1 MSKRMAKT
9 STKLKADIQYRI
21 VPIDP
26 AAHLFEVELAIARPD
41 PAGQQ
46 LKLPACIP
54 GSYMI
59 RDFARHI
66 IQIEAF
72 SLPPGKS
79 KIGKH
84 AATVPMHKLDKH
96 TWQLPKQAKQPK
108 QPKNSTAG
116 VLIRYR
122 VYAWD
127 LSVRGAHLD
136 ETHGFFNGTS
146 VFLAVIGQTN
156 EPVGVEILPPAGKA
170 FKHWRLATTMP
181 SAGAKDWTFGAYQA
195 ADYDELI
202 DHPIEMGEFQNA
214 GFKAG
219 GAHHE
224 IVITGAETVDMKRLI
239 ADIKPVCEAQ
249 ARLFEPKT
257 GRAPVERYL
266 FMTMA
271 VGQGYG
277 GLEHRSSTA
286 LICKRAD
293 LPYVGMEGQPDGY
306 RTFLGLVSH
315 EYFHTWNIKRIKP
328 AVFAPYELDAES
340 YTDLLWVFEGFTS
353 YYDDLMLVRTGV
365 ITPQD
370 YLDLVTQTI
379 TRIEGGAGRHL
390 QSVAASSFDAWTKFY
405 RQDENAPNS
414 IVSYYGKGALVA
426 MALDLTIRLKSKGK
440 RSLDDVMRLMWTRFG
455 KNFDREGMGIAEDQ
469 MPALIREAT
478 GVRLDKEVQQ
488 WAYGTEDPP
497 LDRLLRSFGVKLTR
511 ERASDDATWLGCR
524 FNDAGGNCRITHVL
538 SDGPAHQAG
547 LAAGDVVIALDGLK
561 IDSEKTL
568 TDLLAR
574 RQAGTASM
582 LHLFRADCL
591 MTKSVQAELAPLHKA
606 KLALAD
612 SSKASFL
619 GPLRKK
625 AAKKTSN
632 KPVSSKR
639 GKSVS

>member
-1 MSKRMAKT
+1 MAKT
-9 STKLKADIQYRI
+9 SNKLIADIQYRI
-21 VPIDP
+21 LPVDP
-26 AAHLFEVELAIARPD
+26 AAHLFEVELAIAQPD
-41 PAGQQ
+41 PEGQQ
-46 LKLPACIP
+46 LKLPAWIP

-66 IQIEAF
+66 VQIEAF
-72 SLPPGKS
+72 RLPLGKTRAGS
-79 KIGKH
+79 R
-84 AATVPMHKLDKH
+84 AAGVPMHKLDKH
-96 TWQLPKQAKQPK
+96 TWQLPK
-108 QPKNSTAG
+108 NSTGG
-116 VLIRYR
+116 VLVRYQ

-146 VFLAVIGQTN
+146 VFLAVVGQTN
-156 EPVGVEILPPAGKA
+156 APVGVEILPPAGKA
-170 FKHWRLATTMP
+170 FKQWRLATTMP

-224 IVITGAETVDMKRLI
+224 LVITGAEAVDLERLI

-257 GRAPVERYL
+257 GRTPVERYL

-293 LPYVGMEGQPDGY
+293 LPFAGMKGQPDGY

-328 AVFAPYELDAES
+328 AAFAPYELDKEA

-353 YYDDLMLVRTGV
+353 YYDDLMLARTGIV
-365 ITPQD
+365 APQD
-370 YLDLVTQTI
+370 YLDLVAQTI
-379 TRIEGGAGRHL
+379 TRIEGGAGRRL

-440 RSLDDVMRLMWTRFG
+440 RSLDDVMRLMWTRIG
-455 KNFDREGMGIAEDQ
+455 KDFERKGKGIAEDQ
-469 MPALIREAT
+469 MPGLIREAT
-478 GVRLDKEVQQ
+478 GLRLDKEVAQ

-511 ERASDDATWLGCR
+511 EREREEAVWLGCR
-524 FNDAGGNCRITHVL
+524 LNDAGGNCRVTHVL
-538 SDGPAHQAG
+538 SDGPAHRAG
-547 LAAGDVVIALDGLK
+547 LAAGDVIIALDGLR

-574 RQAGTASM
+574 REAGTPSM

-591 MTKSVQAELAPLHKA
+591 MIKSVQAEQQPQLKA
-606 KLALAD
+606 KLAFTDLL
-612 SSKASFL
+612 KANFL

-625 AAKKTSN
+625 AAAKNNRKTTTR
-632 KPVSSKR
+632 KR
-639 GKSVS
+639 VQSAS